1 MFILSGIFSFI
12 LCYWQGLI
20 FILAEQRLIGHS
32 RIYVTDFP
40 DASHLLSQFEEKIED
55 IQGVEPPPSYPSTS
69 GFNEN
74 PATTMTMEESRG
86 KEVEM
91 QEQDGHRMCSEL
103 NTAHDFVSGIMK
115 IVPSDVDVS
124 FPCLMSY
131 FSEKCKLSAAYVC
144 LEC

>member
-1 MFILSGIFSFI
+1 
-12 LCYWQGLI
+12 
-20 FILAEQRLIGHS
+20 
-32 RIYVTDFP
+32 
-40 DASHLLSQFEEKIED
+40 
-55 IQGVEPPPSYPSTS
+55 
-69 GFNEN
+69 
-74 PATTMTMEESRG
+74 
-86 KEVEM
+86 M

-124 FPCLMSY
+124 FPCLLSY